1 MTLTIISLIS
11 AISLIFHL
19 YVQQGGIE
27 MTLLEIG
34 IIVGVSLLLI
44 LVIKRSTLKGETNML
59 QILAEYDP
67 EELAE
72 IAKINP
78 YFKKV
83 LYNVQKAIAIV
94 EEGDN

>member
-1 MTLTIISLIS
+1 
-11 AISLIFHL
+11 
-19 YVQQGGIE
+19 

-59 QILAEYDP
+59 QTLAEYDP

-83 LYNVQKAIAIV
+83 LYNVQKAVSIV
-94 EEGDN
+94 EESDKQ